1 VFVDELGIDLKM
13 GIWKTDW
20 APCSV
25 IPVSHILYNWG
36 EMRLNIL
43 PIYIIDGIL
52 VALVY
57 KGLIN
62 SKGFKF

>member
-1 VFVDELGIDLKM
+1 MFIDKLGVDLKI
-13 GIWKTDW
+13 GVRKTSW
-20 APCSV
+20 APSSV
-25 IPVSHILYNWG
+25 ILVLYTLYNWS
-36 EMRLNIL
+36 ETRLNIL
-43 PIYIIDGIL
+43 PIYIIKSVL